1 MMKKS
6 KCINIFEENKK
17 NLNLYQISILI
28 ILLITSI
35 QIGINSIKYTQL
47 NDYISNYSY
56 KKNSQEEVN
65 KDLSYENSYT
75 QKFNINFSKL
85 KEVSSIIGM
94 EKIQSIDLSPNK
106 IEVQGYCKDIKVL
119 KKISNLNNINDF
131 NIKNIQKNDNS
142 NQYFFD
148 FEYKLGGLN

>member
-56 KKNSQEEVN
+56 KYNPHEEIN

-75 QKFNINFSKL
+75 QKFNTNFSKL

-94 EKIQSIDLSPNK
+94 EKIQSIDWNANK
-106 IEVQGYCKDIKVL
+106 VEIQGYCKDIKIL
-119 KKISNLNNINDF
+119 KKISNLKNIEDF
-131 NIKNIQKNDNS
+131 DIKNIQKNDNS
-142 NQYFFD
+142 NHYFFD
-148 FEYKLGGLN
+148 LEYKLGG